1 MGNVCGCVR
10 AEKEEQYVDPAK
22 TPWSPEKYSPGRK
35 YFRRKLI
42 KTIVDDTEPV
52 EPNNENEGKQRSS
65 TRLSREQPA
74 LSSRR
79 LVREES
85 ATPALTLE
93 GGVPPGETEGVADSV
108 QQKLLPGAASSGSYQ
123 GNVSPAK
130 DRETGVR
137 VSEQDE
143 RISEKDS
150 TPYGAKRKKYLEDVN
165 TRDTTF
171 QSKTDL
177 FPFPK
182 AASLSPTHCATE
194 RALEKSGFSED
205 PSQNDSSG
213 QEKRNPER
221 FCPHAVQH
229 FQVDKKRCHS
239 LYTNV
244 PSASKDTCENEV
256 SDPGSLHVRC
266 K

>member
-22 TPWSPEKYSPGRK
+22 TPLSPEKHSPGRR

-42 KTIVDDTEPV
+42 KKIVDDTEPV
-52 EPNNENEGKQRSS
+52 EPDNGSEGKQRSS

-79 LVREES
+79 LVQEES
-85 ATPALTLE
+85 ATSALTLE
-93 GGVPPGETEGVADSV
+93 GGIQPGKTEGVADSV
-108 QQKLLPGAASSGSYQ
+108 QQKLLPGASSSGSYQ
-123 GNVSPAK
+123 VNVSPAK
-130 DRETGVR
+130 DSEIGVK

-150 TPYGAKRKKYLEDVN
+150 TPYGAKRKKHLEDVSI
-165 TRDTTF
+165 RDTTF

-177 FPFPK
+177 FPFRK

-194 RALEKSGFSED
+194 RSLGKSGFSED
-205 PSQNDSSG
+205 PSQNDSRG
-213 QEKRNPER
+213 QEKQNTER
-221 FCPHAVQH
+221 DRPHAVQH
-229 FQVDKKRCHS
+229 FQVEKKRCHS
-239 LYTNV
+239 LCTNV
-244 PSASKDTCENEV
+244 PLASKDTCENEV
-256 SDPGSLHVRC
+256 SDLESRHVRC

>member
-22 TPWSPEKYSPGRK
+22 TPFSPEKYSPGRK

-42 KTIVDDTEPV
+42 KKVVDDTEPV
-52 EPNNENEGKQRSS
+52 EPNHENEGKQRSS

-85 ATPALTLE
+85 ATPALTRE
-93 GGVPPGETEGVADSV
+93 GGIQPGKTEGVADSV
-108 QQKLLPGAASSGSYQ
+108 QQKLLPGAASSGSHRV
-123 GNVSPAK
+123 NISPAE
-130 DRETGVR
+130 DSETGVK

-143 RISEKDS
+143 RISGKDS
-150 TPYGAKRKKYLEDVN
+150 TPYGAKRKKHLEDVS
-165 TRDTTF
+165 TRDITF

-177 FPFPK
+177 FPLPK
-182 AASLSPTHCATE
+182 AASLNATHLATE
-194 RALEKSGFSED
+194 RSLEESGFSED

-213 QEKRNPER
+213 QEKRNTER
-221 FCPHAVQH
+221 FRPHAIQH
-229 FQVDKKRCHS
+229 FQVEKKSCHS

-244 PSASKDTCENEV
+244 PSTSKDTGENEV
-256 SDPGSLHVRC
+256 SDPGSLNVRC